1 MLDPKDAESNKLSAD
16 QFKPINP
23 AKDPG
28 QRSDQIDTMAHRI
41 VGTYLQSSK
50 GDRDL
55 GEHFY
60 SRDAHGAARAL
71 SLGVNPNSSV
81 GNMMRKTPSPGEQQS
96 EWRGGKS
103 ISQPSTV
110 STGSP
115 QNAAIKSGVR
125 RAAGTLARLSPQT
138 DWNQNIERAHQ
149 AYHMPEEQVQDLMHD
164 KRSSLK
170 GTPLNSSPSDTII
183 HAQGIASGKVD
194 PDKDVAT
201 GAKRVKIGSFM
212 NNIADPDTS
221 PNTTVDFRAHD
232 ISAGK
237 LLRTS
242 TNRGLSSKGRYDMFE
257 EAHNRATDILNTKH
271 PTERNQSAPL
281 QPKQVQAT
289 TWWTDKHFVDNQLG
303 GGGSGSGSHL
313 HMKVNGKSLSRDHL
327 GKPAG
332 Q

>member
-1 MLDPKDAESNKLSAD
+1 MLDPAQAENNQLQASQFKAVSVPKDAGEHS
-16 QFKPINP
+16 
-23 AKDPG
+23 G
-28 QRSDQIDTMAHRI
+28 QIDSMAHNI
-41 VGTYLQSSK
+41 VKTYLQSSE
-50 GDRDL
+50 GDRNL

-71 SLGVNPNSSV
+71 SLGVDPNSSV
-81 GNMMRKTPSPGEQQS
+81 GNMMRKTPSPGEQS
-96 EWRGGKS
+96 NEWRGGKS
-103 ISQPSTV
+103 ISQTNSAA
-110 STGSP
+110 P
-115 QNAAIKSGVR
+115 QNAAVKKGVR
-125 RAAGTLARLSPQT
+125 AASGTLARLSPQT
-138 DWNQNIERAHQ
+138 DWNQNILRAQQ
-149 AYHMPEEQVQDLMHD
+149 AYHMPEQQVQDLMHD
-164 KRSSLK
+164 KRDSLK

-194 PDKDVAT
+194 PDKDIQT

-232 ISAGK
+232 IAHGQ
-237 LLRTS
+237 LLS
-242 TNRGLSSKGRYDMFE
+242 SSHPAHSSLSSKKRYDMFE

-303 GGGSGSGSHL
+303 GGGSQSGSHL
-313 HMKVNGKSLSRDHL
+313 HMKVNGKPLSRDHL